1 VTAVSKVK
9 PQVIDDEEHER
20 VHDRVAAVD
29 VAKDAGVV
37 CTRTPHPSRPRARQ
51 SAIWTVK
58 ARMGMVR
65 ALGRQLTNDGIEM
78 VTLESTSDYWR
89 IWFFVLEAC
98 GLAVQLVNA
107 SQARSLPG
115 RPKTDKLGAQWLA
128 RLTEMGLLRASFVP
142 PRAIRALRDYTR
154 ARARLTQE
162 RTRCWQRLEKLL
174 ESALVKLSSVASKLT
189 TVSAQDMVKAMIAGQ
204 RDPKVLAALA
214 RPGMKAKHDELVEA
228 LDGMFDDH
236 HGELAGLLLDQI
248 AVLDGKI
255 SQLNARIEQMVAAI
269 PAAWGINADGTT
281 GPEAGTGPDAA
292 VLPAAA
298 RLAEI
303 PGVSPMLARAIIA
316 EVGLDMARFPTAG
329 HLVSWAGLCPSARQ
343 SGTRTRAGKK
353 GQGNGYLRGSLGQAA
368 IGAARTATFPGERYH
383 RIARR
388 RGKAKAQ
395 VAVARSILVIIWHL
409 LSYPEARFTDL
420 GPGYYQARLDIGRKL
435 RNHIR
440 QIQALGFDV
449 TIAKTN

>member
-37 CTRTPHPSRPRARQ
+37 CTRMPHRSRPGARQ

-58 ARMGMVR
+58 ARMGAIR
-65 ALGRQLTNDGIEM
+65 TLGRQLKADGIEM

-107 SQARSLPG
+107 SQAKSLPG
-115 RPKTDKLGAQWLA
+115 RPKTDKLDAQWLA

-142 PRAIRALRDYTR
+142 PKAVRDLRDYTR

-189 TVSAQDMVKAMIAGQ
+189 TVSAQDMIKAMIAGQ

-214 RPGMKAKHDELVEA
+214 RTGMKARHDELVEA

-236 HGELAGLLLDQI
+236 HGELAALLLDQI

-255 SQLNARIEQMVAAI
+255 SQLNARIEQMVAVM
-269 PAAWGINADGTT
+269 PAAWGINPDGTT

-292 VLPAAA
+292 VLPVAA

-353 GQGNGYLRGSLGQAA
+353 GQGNSYLRASLGQAA
-368 IGAARTATFPGERYH
+368 IGAARTATFLGERYH

-409 LSYPEARFTDL
+409 LSNPEARYTDL
-420 GPGYYQARLDIGRKL
+420 GPGYYQGRLDIGRKL

-449 TIAKTN
+449 TIAKTD